1 MEIEQLKSDIGRR
14 MEGALEVLQKE
25 FAGLRTGRA
34 SISLLE
40 PLTVEAYGQS
50 MPMDQVGT
58 IGVPEARLLTIQ
70 VWDKGLVS
78 SVEKAI
84 RDSNLGLNPI
94 LPQKRLASSRL
105 EMDQAIAAANN
116 KATQAKKA
124 CFSINAVRDKN
135 RSANAATCKTR
146 RRLSPDIFKSSAPA
160 VTAKSATL
168 HLKYGSPYQVT
179 ARKTGAKTNVD
190 SRRISMNTNDR
201 TITVPKRRSVGLA
214 DQTQTRLEKNALS

>member
-1 MEIEQLKSDIGRR
+1 

-40 PLTVEAYGQS
+40 PITVEAYGQS

-84 RDSNLGLNPI
+84 RDSNLGLNPVSDGQLVRVPI
-94 LPQKRLASSRL
+94 PPLSEERRVELTKIAGRYTEEAKVAIRNVRRHAMDDLKKAEKDGNISEDSHREYSDEVQKLTDAYVTR
-105 EMDQAIAAANN
+105 MDEVL
-116 KATQAKKA
+116 AKKEEE
-124 CFSINAVRDKN
+124 I
-135 RSANAATCKTR
+135 
-146 RRLSPDIFKSSAPA
+146 L
-160 VTAKSATL
+160 
-168 HLKYGSPYQVT
+168 QV
-179 ARKTGAKTNVD
+179 
-190 SRRISMNTNDR
+190 
-201 TITVPKRRSVGLA
+201 
-214 DQTQTRLEKNALS
+214 

>member
-40 PLTVEAYGQS
+40 PITVEAYGQS

-84 RDSNLGLNPI
+84 RDSNLGLNPVSDGQLVRVPI
-94 LPQKRLASSRL
+94 PPLSEERRVELTKIAGRYTEEAKVAIRNVRRHAMDDLKKAEKDGNISEDSHREFSDEVQKLTDAYVTR
-105 EMDQAIAAANN
+105 MDEVL
-116 KATQAKKA
+116 AKKEEE
-124 CFSINAVRDKN
+124 I
-135 RSANAATCKTR
+135 
-146 RRLSPDIFKSSAPA
+146 L
-160 VTAKSATL
+160 
-168 HLKYGSPYQVT
+168 QV
-179 ARKTGAKTNVD
+179 
-190 SRRISMNTNDR
+190 
-201 TITVPKRRSVGLA
+201 
-214 DQTQTRLEKNALS
+214 

>member
-1 MEIEQLKSDIGRR
+1 MEIDQLKSDIGRR

-40 PLTVEAYGQS
+40 PITVEAYGQP

-84 RDSNLGLNPI
+84 RDSNLGLNPVSDGQLVRVPI
-94 LPQKRLASSRL
+94 PPLSEERRVELTKIAGRYTEEAKVAIRNVRRHA
-105 EMDQAIAAANN
+105 MDDL
-116 KATQAKKA
+116 KKA
-124 CFSINAVRDKN
+124 EKDGNISEDSQENMAMRFKN
-135 RSANAATCKTR
+135 
-146 RRLSPDIFKSSAPA
+146 
-160 VTAKSATL
+160 
-168 HLKYGSPYQVT
+168 
-179 ARKTGAKTNVD
+179 
-190 SRRISMNTNDR
+190 
-201 TITVPKRRSVGLA
+201 
-214 DQTQTRLEKNALS
+214 